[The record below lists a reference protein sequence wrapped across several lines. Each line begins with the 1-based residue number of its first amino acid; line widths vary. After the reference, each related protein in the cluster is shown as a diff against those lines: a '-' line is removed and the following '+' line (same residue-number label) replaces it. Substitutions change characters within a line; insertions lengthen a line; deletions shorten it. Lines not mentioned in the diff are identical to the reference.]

1 MCSTNPKTSSP
12 NISAWSLS
20 RTAAPLG
27 LFYLTEVLVGLTDLA
42 VVGALGPHSRPHVSV
57 GVHRDAVENRSAGLA
72 RFGHGEAYLFF
83 LYIRINR
90 NAVFSC
96 FAAV

>member
-1 MCSTNPKTSSP
+1 MCSTDPKTCSP

-42 VVGALGPHSRPHVSV
+42 VVGALGRSHSRRSVSP
-57 GVHRDAVENRSAGLA
+57 RRSCW
-72 RFGHGEAYLFF
+72 R
-83 LYIRINR
+83 
-90 NAVFSC
+90 S
-96 FAAV
+96 

>member
-12 NISAWSLS
+12 NISFWSLS

-42 VVGALGPHSRPHVSV
+42 VVGALGPQPLAAALIL
-57 GVHRDAVENRSAGLA
+57 GLMFRSAFIATRLKIV
-72 RFGHGEAYLFF
+72 R
-83 LYIRINR
+83 RI
-90 NAVFSC
+90 
-96 FAAV
+96 